1 MARRLTIAAVA
12 GVAIV
17 GITLALLLVAG
28 RSLYSRA
35 AFGTWDATALPTR
48 ISYCD
53 RTYLPGL
60 HRTRAQIDAVD
71 NQFGVFPFRQ
81 VGTTAD
87 SKLIFARPMPET
99 IRHKYPNAAPL
110 PCDMQIYLKAGPD
123 DYITYVISGG
133 P

>member
-1 MARRLTIAAVA
+1 MGRVARLAGLAA
-12 GVAIV
+12 
-17 GITLALLLVAG
+17 LALPVLVLLGWVF
-28 RSLYSRA
+28 YSRA

-53 RTYLPGL
+53 RTYLPGW

-87 SKLIFARPMPET
+87 GKLIFARPMPET
-99 IRHKYPNAAPL
+99 IRHKYPNAPPL
-110 PCDMQIYLKAGPD
+110 PCDM
-123 DYITYVISGG
+123 
-133 P
+133 